1 MFRNLTED
9 ATIEIYF
16 ETFASTG
23 APVAPSS
30 AFTASDFA
38 IYKNGSATA
47 KATTNGLTVTS
58 PFNSEAGCHLLLI
71 DTSNDTGDSGF
82 WTTGARYQVKFNTAK
97 TVGSQSIDGVSVP
110 RGSFG
115 IQSEYEG
122 ANVTAWRGTTVNTL
136 TSGRVDVIVGA
147 YASGQ
152 APLQPTTSGR
162 TLDVTA
168 TGAAG
173 IDWANIEN
181 PTATNQFSGSYIA
194 LQNNQNVNL
203 NAGAIQAATFAANA
217 ITAASIADNAI
228 DTATFAAGATLPRV
242 TLVDTCSVNSD
253 MRGTDNAALASGVTV
268 TAIGANVITAASIAS
283 DAGTEIGAAVLSAL
297 GTGTWATA
305 LPWNSAWDAEVQSE
319 CADAITAAGVMT
331 GTYTAPDN
339 ATITLINNKTTNLP
353 SDPADQSL
361 IVAATDA
368 ILSRLGAPAG
378 ASVSADIVA
387 VKTDTGNIVTRIPSA
402 LFAGITSLGDWIR
415 RISRKDAGTAGMIA
429 AESEIDTGGTST
441 FTGTTDSLEAIADAS
456 GGGGGDASQTTLLAV
471 KAKTDLIGTAQANV
485 ALTAAA
491 VLNIGSITGFPTE
504 LVIGD
509 SYDSDSGEIEVTILD
524 SEGDPITSIG
534 SLDLTDADIEF
545 TAYRTGDPSS
555 LHISG
560 VCSYAASV
568 VSISLASSAT
578 SLGKPEFTYE
588 GRLKFIWTAEDAQK
602 TFKTSQFK
610 FVENP

>member
-1 MFRNLTED
+1 MRPAILHVNGILYWVIRTYNPDTSVLKD
-9 ATIEIYF
+9 AD
-16 ETFASTG
+16 ST
-23 APVAPSS
+23 PTVAVR
-30 AFTASDFA
+30 
-38 IYKNGSATA
+38 KNGAAVGDSVTITKRSATTGIYDCSYNPSGEVEGDEFVFEET
-47 KATTNGLTVTS
+47 ATLTGTTTAQATYSWSWAITVTAV
-58 PFNSEAGCHLLLI
+58 E
-71 DTSNDTGDSGF
+71 
-82 WTTGARYQVKFNTAK
+82 
-97 TVGSQSIDGVSVP
+97 
-110 RGSFG
+110 
-115 IQSEYEG
+115 
-122 ANVTAWRGTTVNTL
+122 
-136 TSGRVDVIVGA
+136 
-147 YASGQ
+147 
-152 APLQPTTSGR
+152 
-162 TLDVTA
+162 
-168 TGAAG
+168 
-173 IDWANIEN
+173 
-181 PTATNQFSGSYIA
+181 
-194 LQNNQNVNL
+194 
-203 NAGAIQAATFAANA
+203 
-217 ITAASIADNAI
+217 
-228 DTATFAAGATLPRV
+228 
-242 TLVDTCSVNSD
+242 
-253 MRGTDNAALASGVTV
+253 RGTDSAALASGVTV

-509 SYDSDSGEIEVTILD
+509 SYDSDSGEIEVSVLD
-524 SEGDPITSIG
+524 ADGDPITAIG
-534 SLDLTDADIEF
+534 SLSLAAATVEF

-560 VCSYAASV
+560 TCSYAASV

-578 SLGKPEFTYE
+578 ALGKPEFTYE
-588 GRLKFIWTAEDAQK
+588 GRLKFIWTAQDAQK

>member
-203 NAGAIQAATFAANA
+203 NEGAIKAATFAANA
-217 ITAASIADNAI
+217 
-228 DTATFAAGATLPRV
+228 
-242 TLVDTCSVNSD
+242 
-253 MRGTDNAALASGVTV
+253 
-268 TAIGANVITAASIAS
+268 ITAASIAS

-305 LPWNSAWDAEVQSE
+305 LPWNSAWDVEVQSE

-509 SYDSDSGEIEVTILD
+509 SYDSDSGEIEVSVLD
-524 SEGDPITSIG
+524 ADGDPITAIG
-534 SLDLTDADIEF
+534 SLSLAAATVEF

-560 VCSYAASV
+560 TCSYAASV

-578 SLGKPEFTYE
+578 ALGKPEFTYE
-588 GRLKFIWTAEDAQK
+588 GRLKFIWTAQDAQK

>member
-30 AFTASDFA
+30 AFTTSDFA

-58 PFNSEAGCHLLLI
+58 PFNSEAGCHLLVI
-71 DTSNDTGDSGF
+71 DTSNDTGDTGF

-97 TVGSQSIDGVSVP
+97 TVGSQSIDGASVP

-122 ANVTAWRGTTVNTL
+122 ANVVSWRGSTPNAL
-136 TSGRVDVIVGA
+136 TSGRVDGIVGA

-152 APLQPTTSGR
+152 APLQPTTAGR

-181 PTATNQFSGSYIA
+181 PTSLNQFSGSYIA

-203 NAGAIQAATFAANA
+203 NDGAITASKFAANA
-217 ITAASIADNAI
+217 ITAS
-228 DTATFAAGATLPRV
+228 
-242 TLVDTCSVNSD
+242 
-253 MRGTDNAALASGVTV
+253 ALA
-268 TAIGANVITAASIAS
+268 ADAA
-283 DAGTEIGAAVLSAL
+283 TEIGAATLTAL

-305 LPWNSAWDAEVQSE
+305 IPWNAAWDAEVQSE

-339 ATITLINNKTTNLP
+339 ATITLINAKTTNLP
-353 SDPADQSL
+353 SDPADASDISAAFGTVNTTLSTIAGYIDTEIASIKTKTDNLPTDPADQSL

-368 ILSRLGAPAG
+368 IISRLGSPVG
-378 ASVSADIVA
+378 ASMSADIA
-387 VKTDTGNIVTRIPSA
+387 SVKTDTGNLVTRIPAA
-402 LFAGITSLGDWIR
+402 LFSGITSLADWIR

-429 AESEIDTGGTST
+429 AEAEIDTGGTST

-456 GGGGGDASQTTLLAV
+456 GGGAGDASQTTLLAV
-471 KAKTDLIGTAQANV
+471 KAKTDLIGTAQGITS
-485 ALTAAA
+485 LEAAA
-491 VLNIGSITGFPTE
+491 VLDAGTISGFPTE
-504 LVIGD
+504 LIVGD
-509 SYDSDSGEIEVTILD
+509 SYDSDSGEIDVTIVGA
-524 SEGDPITSIG
+524 EGDPITSMG
-534 SLDLTDADIEF
+534 SLNFSAATIEF

-555 LHISG
+555 MHLSG
-560 VCSYAASV
+560 TCTYANSI
-568 VSISLASSAT
+568 VSITLPSSVTA
-578 SLGKPEFTYE
+578 LGKPEFTYE
-588 GRLKFIWTAEDAQK
+588 GRLKFIWTAADAQK
-602 TFKTSQFK
+602 TFKTTQFK

>member
-203 NAGAIQAATFAANA
+203 NEGAIKAATFAANA
-217 ITAASIADNAI
+217 
-228 DTATFAAGATLPRV
+228 
-242 TLVDTCSVNSD
+242 
-253 MRGTDNAALASGVTV
+253 
-268 TAIGANVITAASIAS
+268 ITAASIAS

-305 LPWNSAWDAEVQSE
+305 LPWNSAWDVEVQSE

>member
-1 MFRNLTED
+1 MFRNLAED

-16 ETFASTG
+16 ETFNASGVPT
-23 APVAPSS
+23 APSS

-58 PFNSEAGCHLLLI
+58 PFNSEPGCHLLI
-71 DTSNDTGDSGF
+71 ADTSNDTGDAGF

-97 TVGSQSIDGVSVP
+97 TVDSKSIDGRSVP

-122 ANVTAWRGTTVNTL
+122 ANVVSWRGSTPNAL
-136 TSGRVDVIVGA
+136 TGGRVDGIVGA

-152 APLQPTTSGR
+152 APLQPTTAGR
-162 TLDVTA
+162 TVDVTA
-168 TGAAG
+168 GGNVG

-181 PTATNQFSGSYIA
+181 PTASNSFSGSYIA
-194 LQNNQNVNL
+194 LQNNQSVLL
-203 NAGAIQAATFAANA
+203 NDGAITASKFAANA
-217 ITAASIADNAI
+217 ITAS
-228 DTATFAAGATLPRV
+228 
-242 TLVDTCSVNSD
+242 
-253 MRGTDNAALASGVTV
+253 ALA
-268 TAIGANVITAASIAS
+268 ADAAS
-283 DAGTEIGAAVLSAL
+283 EIGAATLTAL
-297 GTGTWATA
+297 GTGTWMTQV
-305 LPWNSAWDAEVQSE
+305 PWNAAWDAEVQSE

-339 ATITLINNKTTNLP
+339 TTIALINDKTTNLP
-353 SDPADQSL
+353 TDPADQSL

-368 ILSRLGAPAG
+368 IISRLGSPAG
-378 ASVSADIVA
+378 ASMSADIA
-387 VKTDTGNIVTRIPSA
+387 SVKTDTGNLVTRIPAA
-402 LFAGITSLGDWIR
+402 LFSGITSLADWIR

-429 AESEIDTGGTST
+429 AEAEIDTGGTST
-441 FTGTTDSLEAIADAS
+441 FSGTTDSLEAIADAS
-456 GGGGGDASQTTLLAV
+456 GGGAGDASQTTLLLV
-471 KAKTDLIGTAQANV
+471 KEKTDLIGTAQGITS
-485 ALTAAA
+485 LEAAA
-491 VLNIGSITGFPTE
+491 VLDAGTISGFPTE
-504 LVIGD
+504 LIVGD
-509 SYDSDSGEIEVTILD
+509 SYDSDSGEIEVSILD
-524 SEGDPITSIG
+524 ADGDPITAIG
-534 SLDLTDADIEF
+534 SLQLEDATITF

-560 VCSYAASV
+560 TCSYAASV

-578 SLGKPEFTYE
+578 ALGKPEFTYE
-588 GRLKFIWTAEDAQK
+588 GRLKFIWDTEDAQK